1 MAAEIADT
9 NAVTDDPGPIEEP
22 EWEAPGPA
30 PDPLFKGSGWAEVL
44 RKATADPEWLNAYPD
59 HEAAATVRAS
69 QMRLELESLPQPTVA
84 ERPVARATSVT
95 GLVTLA
101 RCPLQFRWAFV
112 ERLPRRPSPALR
124 RGVLFHRSV
133 ELHNLGKVPL
143 ADLDEIAYDMPSHG
157 RDEAAVTGNDP
168 YDVFLD
174 SRFADQRARF
184 AEVPIDLGFGAV
196 RVRGR
201 IDAVYEPAPGR
212 WEIVDYKSGRP
223 SDDPALDVQLQVY
236 AIAAADGAV
245 AEPVP
250 DEMSVTF
257 AFFGGGEYAQR
268 SIDVDDV
275 WLRAAR
281 ERVEELSGRFEQDEF
296 EATPSDAC
304 HRCDFASFCEAGRA
318 FLKR

>member
-1 MAAEIADT
+1 MASKLAGT
-9 NAVTDDPGPIEEP
+9 TTVVDDPGPIEEP
-22 EWEAPGPA
+22 RWEPPGPA
-30 PDPLFKGSGWAEVL
+30 PDPLFSDSAWNAVL
-44 RKATADPEWLNAYPD
+44 REAMDDAAWLNAYPE
-59 HEAAATVRAS
+59 HQPAAADRAS
-69 QMRLELESLPQPTVA
+69 QLRLELESLPQPTVM
-84 ERPVARATSVT
+84 ERTVAKSTSVT

-124 RGVLFHRSV
+124 RGVQFHRSV

-143 ADLDEIAYDMPSHG
+143 ADLDEMAYDLAGDQGGETAISG
-157 RDEAAVTGNDP
+157 ADP
-168 YDVFLD
+168 YEVFLD
-174 SRFADQRARF
+174 SRFADRKARF
-184 AEVPIDLGFGAV
+184 AEVPIDLDVGSV

-201 IDAVYEPAPGR
+201 IDAVYEPEPGR

-250 DEMSVTF
+250 DDLSVTF
-257 AFFGGGEYAQR
+257 AFFGGGAYGER

-275 WLRAAR
+275 WLSGAR
-281 ERVEELSGRFEQDEF
+281 ERVKDLSERFERDEF
-296 EATPSDAC
+296 EPTPTEAC
-304 HRCDFASFCEAGRA
+304 RRCDFVSFCKAGRA
-318 FLKR
+318 FLNR